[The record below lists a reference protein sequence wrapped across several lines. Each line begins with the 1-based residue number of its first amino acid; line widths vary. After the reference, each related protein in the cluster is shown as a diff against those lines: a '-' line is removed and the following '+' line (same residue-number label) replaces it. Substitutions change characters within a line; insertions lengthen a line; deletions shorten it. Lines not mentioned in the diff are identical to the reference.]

1 MKIAFKYLSIIILL
15 FCFSCKKGKELALEI
30 IEAPTITNEFKLN
43 FLDEIL
49 RNKEDEY
56 LYPYGNKNPYL
67 MFQTFEY
74 TGNTDIIY
82 HKRMGK
88 PSTFPEFI
96 NSYFKSIDTT
106 FIINQ
111 LKENES
117 LDVYKLSEKGYNI
130 VDWSKISYYDGLKE
144 IKLVSEDSIQKLR
157 VDNEK
162 KGQLMIGKPI
172 FNKKRNKAYISM
184 GYFMSHGYE
193 LLYKKENNK
202 WVLDKKIMEYV
213 N

>member
-1 MKIAFKYLSIIILL
+1 MKIAFKYLSLIILL
-15 FCFSCKKGKELALEI
+15 ISISCKKEKKLVTKEIETPI
-30 IEAPTITNEFKLN
+30 ITEKFKLS

-49 RNKEDEY
+49 SNKEDEY
-56 LYPYGNKNPYL
+56 LYPYDYKNPYL

-82 HKRMGK
+82 LKRMGK

-130 VDWSKISYYDGLKE
+130 IDWSKINYYDGVKE

-157 VDNEK
+157 DENEK
-162 KGQLMIGKPI
+162 EGQLMLGKPI
-172 FNKKRNKAYISM
+172 FNKKLNKAYISM
-184 GYFMSHGYE
+184 GYFMSHGYQ
-193 LLYKKENNK
+193 LLYKKESNK
-202 WVLDKKIMEYV
+202 WILDKTIMEYV